1 MFQVKL
7 IIFFLII
14 SVAGGGYVYVQKL
27 RADNATLK
35 INTTKL
41 EGAVEQ
47 NEATIKQQTENFEK
61 VRTTL
66 TTVQDQKDDLQSDK
80 DVLIKKLSEH
90 DFGQLA
96 EARPEL
102 VVKIVNKE
110 MANARRCFEIAS
122 GSPLTEAET
131 NATKK
136 SQINGECPSLAN
148 PNYVS
153 K

>member
-1 MFQVKL
+1 MFQIKI
-7 IIFFLII
+7 IIFLLII

-66 TTVQDQKDDLQSDK
+66 ADVRDNRDALQSDK
-80 DVLIKKLSEH
+80 NVLIEKLSEH

-96 EARPEL
+96 EARPGL
-102 VVKIVNKE
+102 VVKIVNKVSVN
-110 MANARRCFEIAS
+110 ANRCMEIAT
-122 GSPLTEAET
+122 GSPLTEAELA
-131 NATKK
+131 ATKK
-136 SQINGECPSLAN
+136 SQTNTECPRLAN
-148 PNYVS
+148 PNYVP

>member
-7 IIFFLII
+7 IIFFLIV

-41 EGAVEQ
+41 QGAVEQ
-47 NEATIKQQTENFEK
+47 NEATIKQQTENFER
-61 VRTTL
+61 VRDTL
-66 TTVQDQKDDLQSDK
+66 ADVRDNRDNLQSDK

-96 EARPEL
+96 EARPTL
-102 VVKIVNKE
+102 VVKIVNKVSDN
-110 MANARRCFEIAS
+110 ANRCIEIAT
-122 GSPLTEAET
+122 GSPLTEAELA
-131 NATKK
+131 ATKK
-136 SQINGECPSLAN
+136 SQTNT
-148 PNYVS
+148 
-153 K
+153 

>member
-7 IIFFLII
+7 IIFLLIV

-66 TTVQDQKDDLQSDK
+66 TTVQNQKDDLQSDK

-96 EARPEL
+96 EARPGL

-110 MANARRCFEIAS
+110 RDNANRCMEIAS
-122 GSPLTEAET
+122 GSPLTEEEIAV
-131 NATKK
+131 TKK
-136 SQINGECPSLAN
+136 SKANLDCPRLAN
-148 PNYVS
+148 PNYVP

>member
-7 IIFFLII
+7 IIFFLIV

-66 TTVQDQKDDLQSDK
+66 TSVQDQKDDLQSDK

-96 EARPEL
+96 EARPTL
-102 VVKIVNKE
+102 VVKIVNKVSDN
-110 MANARRCFEIAS
+110 ANRCMEIAS
-122 GSPLTEAET
+122 GSPLTEEELA
-131 NATKK
+131 ATKK
-136 SQINGECPSLAN
+136 SQTNTECPRLAN
-148 PNYVS
+148 PNYVP

>member
-1 MFQVKL
+1 MFQIKI

-41 EGAVEQ
+41 ETAVEQ

-66 TTVQDQKDDLQSDK
+66 ADVRDNRDALQSDK
-80 DVLIKKLSEH
+80 NVLIEKLSEH

-96 EARPEL
+96 EARPGL
-102 VVKIVNKE
+102 VVKIVNKVSVN
-110 MANARRCFEIAS
+110 ANRCMEIAT
-122 GSPLTEAET
+122 GSPLTEEELA
-131 NATKK
+131 ATKK
-136 SQINGECPSLAN
+136 SQTNTECPRLAN
-148 PNYVS
+148 PNYVP

>member
-1 MFQVKL
+1 MFQIKI
-7 IIFFLII
+7 IIFLLII

-41 EGAVEQ
+41 EGVVEQ

-66 TTVQDQKDDLQSDK
+66 NTVQDQKDALQSDK
-80 DVLIKKLSEH
+80 NVLIKKLSEH

-96 EARPEL
+96 EARPAL

-110 MANARRCFEIAS
+110 RGNAKRCMEIAS
-122 GSPLTEAET
+122 GSPLTEEEIAV
-131 NATKK
+131 TKK
-136 SQINGECPSLAN
+136 SKANLDCPRLAN
-148 PNYVS
+148 PNYVP

>member
-1 MFQVKL
+1 MG
-7 IIFFLII
+7 I
-14 SVAGGGYVYVQKL
+14 AGGGYVYVQKL
-27 RADNATLK
+27 RADNAILK

-41 EGAVEQ
+41 ETAVEQ
-47 NEATIKQQTENFEK
+47 NEQTIKQQTEDFAK

-66 TTVQDQKDDLQSDK
+66 DTVQTQRNALESDK
-80 DVLIKKLSEH
+80 NTLIKKLSEH

-96 EARPEL
+96 EARPGL
-102 VVKIVNKE
+102 VVGIVNKE
-110 MANARRCFEIAS
+110 MANARRCFEIAT
-122 GSPLTEAET
+122 GSPLTESEI

>member
-7 IIFFLII
+7 IIFFLIV

-47 NEATIKQQTENFEK
+47 NEATIKQQTENFER

-66 TTVQDQKDDLQSDK
+66 ADVRDNRDNLQSDK

-96 EARPEL
+96 EARPAL

-110 MANARRCFEIAS
+110 RDNANRCMEIAS
-122 GSPLTEAET
+122 GSPLTEEEIAV
-131 NATKK
+131 TKK
-136 SQINGECPSLAN
+136 SKANLDCSRLAN
-148 PNYVS
+148 PNYVP

>member
-14 SVAGGGYVYVQKL
+14 GIAGGGYVYVQKL
-27 RADNATLK
+27 RADNAILK

-41 EGAVEQ
+41 ETAVEQ
-47 NEATIKQQTENFEK
+47 NEQTIIQQQADFEK

-66 TTVQDQKDDLQSDK
+66 DTVEAQKDALQSDK
-80 DVLIKKLSEH
+80 DTLVNKLSEH

-96 EARPEL
+96 EARPGL
-102 VVKIVNKE
+102 VVGIVNKE
-110 MANARRCFEIAS
+110 MDNANRCIEIAT
-122 GSPLTEAET
+122 GSPLTESEI

-148 PNYVS
+148 PNYVP

>member
-7 IIFFLII
+7 IIFFLIV

-41 EGAVEQ
+41 QGAVEQ
-47 NEATIKQQTENFEK
+47 NEATIKQQTENFER
-61 VRTTL
+61 VRDTL
-66 TTVQDQKDDLQSDK
+66 ADVRDNRADLQADK

-96 EARPEL
+96 EARPTL

-110 MANARRCFEIAS
+110 RGNAKRCMEIAS
-122 GSPLTEAET
+122 GSPLTEEEIAV
-131 NATKK
+131 TKK
-136 SQINGECPSLAN
+136 SKANLDCSRLAN
-148 PNYVS
+148 PNYVP

>member
-1 MFQVKL
+1 MFQIKI

-66 TTVQDQKDDLQSDK
+66 NTVQDQKDALQSDK
-80 DVLIKKLSEH
+80 DVLIEKLSEH

-96 EARPEL
+96 EARPAL

-110 MANARRCFEIAS
+110 RGNAKRCMEIAS
-122 GSPLTEAET
+122 GSPLTEEEIAV
-131 NATKK
+131 TKK
-136 SQINGECPSLAN
+136 SKANLDCPRLAN
-148 PNYVS
+148 PNYVP

>member
-7 IIFFLII
+7 IIFFLIV

-41 EGAVEQ
+41 QGAVEQ
-47 NEATIKQQTENFEK
+47 NEATIKQQTENFER

-66 TTVQDQKDDLQSDK
+66 ADVRDNRDNLQSDK

-96 EARPEL
+96 EARPAL

-110 MANARRCFEIAS
+110 RDNANRCMEIAS
-122 GSPLTEAET
+122 GSPLTEEEIAV
-131 NATKK
+131 TKK
-136 SQINGECPSLAN
+136 SKTKLDCPRLAN
-148 PNYVS
+148 PNYVP

>member
-1 MFQVKL
+1 MFQIKI

-66 TTVQDQKDDLQSDK
+66 ADVRDNRDALQSDK
-80 DVLIKKLSEH
+80 NVLIEKLSEH

-96 EARPEL
+96 AARPAL
-102 VVKIVNKE
+102 VVKIVNKVSVN
-110 MANARRCFEIAS
+110 ANRCMEIAT
-122 GSPLTEAET
+122 GSPLTEEELA
-131 NATKK
+131 ATKK
-136 SQINGECPSLAN
+136 SQTNTECPRLAN
-148 PNYVS
+148 PNYIP

>member
-1 MFQVKL
+1 MFQIKI
-7 IIFFLII
+7 IIFLLII

-47 NEATIKQQTENFEK
+47 NEATIKQQTENFER

-66 TTVQDQKDDLQSDK
+66 ADVRDNRDALQSDK
-80 DVLIKKLSEH
+80 NVLIEKLSEH

-96 EARPEL
+96 EARPGL
-102 VVKIVNKE
+102 VVKIVNKVSVN
-110 MANARRCFEIAS
+110 ANRCMEIAT
-122 GSPLTEAET
+122 GSPLTEEELA
-131 NATKK
+131 ATKK
-136 SQINGECPSLAN
+136 SQTNTECPRLAN
-148 PNYVS
+148 PNYVP

>member
-1 MFQVKL
+1 MFQIKI
-7 IIFFLII
+7 IIFLLII

-47 NEATIKQQTENFEK
+47 NEATIKQQKEDFEK

-66 TTVQDQKDDLQSDK
+66 DTIKVQKDILQSDK
-80 DVLIKKLSEH
+80 DTLVNKLSKH

-96 EARPEL
+96 EARPD
-102 VVKIVNKE
+102 VAVGIVNKE
-110 MANARRCFEIAS
+110 MDESNRCVEIAT
-122 GSPLTEAET
+122 GSPLTESET

-136 SQINGECPSLAN
+136 SQTNGECPSLAN
-148 PNYVS
+148 PNYVP

>member
-7 IIFFLII
+7 IIFFLIV

-41 EGAVEQ
+41 QGAVEQ
-47 NEATIKQQTENFEK
+47 NEATIKEQTENFER
-61 VRTTL
+61 VRDTL
-66 TTVQDQKDDLQSDK
+66 ADVRDNRDNLQSDK

-96 EARPEL
+96 EARPAL

-110 MANARRCFEIAS
+110 RGNAKRCMEIAS
-122 GSPLTEAET
+122 GSPLTEEEIAV
-131 NATKK
+131 TKK
-136 SQINGECPSLAN
+136 SKANLDCARLAN
-148 PNYVS
+148 PNYVP

>member
-1 MFQVKL
+1 MFQIKI
-7 IIFFLII
+7 IIFLLII

-66 TTVQDQKDDLQSDK
+66 ADVRDNRDALQSDK
-80 DVLIKKLSEH
+80 NVLIKKLSEH

-96 EARPEL
+96 EARPGL
-102 VVKIVNKE
+102 VVKIVNKVSVN
-110 MANARRCFEIAS
+110 ANRCMEIAT
-122 GSPLTEAET
+122 GSPLTEAELA
-131 NATKK
+131 ATKK
-136 SQINGECPSLAN
+136 SQTNTECPRLAN
-148 PNYVS
+148 PNYVP

>member
-1 MFQVKL
+1 MFQIKI
-7 IIFFLII
+7 IIFLLII

-41 EGAVEQ
+41 ETAVEQ

-66 TTVQDQKDDLQSDK
+66 NTVQDQKDALQSDK
-80 DVLIKKLSEH
+80 NVLIKKLSEH

-96 EARPEL
+96 EARPAL

-110 MANARRCFEIAS
+110 RDNAKRCMEIAS
-122 GSPLTEAET
+122 GSPLTEEEIAV
-131 NATKK
+131 TKK
-136 SQINGECPSLAN
+136 SKANLDCPRLAN
-148 PNYVS
+148 PNYVP

>member
-7 IIFFLII
+7 IIFFLIV

-47 NEATIKQQTENFEK
+47 NEATIKQQTENFER

-66 TTVQDQKDDLQSDK
+66 ADVRDNIDNLQSDK

-96 EARPEL
+96 EARPAL

-110 MANARRCFEIAS
+110 RDNANRCMEIAS
-122 GSPLTEAET
+122 GSPLTEEEIAV
-131 NATKK
+131 TKK
-136 SQINGECPSLAN
+136 SKANLDCPRLAN
-148 PNYVS
+148 PNYVP

>member
-1 MFQVKL
+1 MFQIKI
-7 IIFFLII
+7 IIFLLII

-66 TTVQDQKDDLQSDK
+66 NTVQDQKDALQSDK
-80 DVLIKKLSEH
+80 NVLIKKLSEH

-96 EARPEL
+96 EARPAL

-110 MANARRCFEIAS
+110 RDNAKRCMEIAS
-122 GSPLTEAET
+122 GSPLTEEEIAV
-131 NATKK
+131 TKK
-136 SQINGECPSLAN
+136 SKANLDCPRLAN
-148 PNYVS
+148 PNYVP

>member
-7 IIFFLII
+7 IIFFLIV

-41 EGAVEQ
+41 QGAVEQ
-47 NEATIKQQTENFEK
+47 NEATIKQQTEDFEK

-66 TTVQDQKDDLQSDK
+66 ASVRDNRDDLQSDK

-96 EARPEL
+96 EARPAL
-102 VVKIVNKE
+102 VVK
-110 MANARRCFEIAS
+110 
-122 GSPLTEAET
+122 
-131 NATKK
+131 
-136 SQINGECPSLAN
+136 
-148 PNYVS
+148 
-153 K
+153 

>member
-1 MFQVKL
+1 MFQIKI
-7 IIFFLII
+7 IIFLLII

-47 NEATIKQQTENFEK
+47 NEATIKQQTENFER

-66 TTVQDQKDDLQSDK
+66 ADVRDNRDALQSDK
-80 DVLIKKLSEH
+80 NVLIKKLSEH

-96 EARPEL
+96 AARPAL
-102 VVKIVNKE
+102 VVKIVNKVSVN
-110 MANARRCFEIAS
+110 ANRCMEIAT
-122 GSPLTEAET
+122 GSPLTEEELA
-131 NATKK
+131 ATKK
-136 SQINGECPSLAN
+136 SQTNTECPRLAN
-148 PNYVS
+148 PNYVP

>member
-27 RADNATLK
+27 RADNTTLK

-47 NEATIKQQTENFEK
+47 NEATIKQQTEDFEK

-66 TTVQDQKDDLQSDK
+66 TSVQDQKDDLQSDK

-96 EARPEL
+96 EARPAL

-110 MANARRCFEIAS
+110 RDNANRCMEIAS
-122 GSPLTEAET
+122 GSPLTEEEIAV
-131 NATKK
+131 TKK
-136 SQINGECPSLAN
+136 SKANLDCPRLAN
-148 PNYVS
+148 PNYVP

>member
-1 MFQVKL
+1 MFQIKI

-66 TTVQDQKDDLQSDK
+66 ADVRDNRDALQSDK
-80 DVLIKKLSEH
+80 NVLIEKLSEH

-96 EARPEL
+96 EARPGL
-102 VVKIVNKE
+102 VVKIVNKVSVN
-110 MANARRCFEIAS
+110 ANRCMEIAT
-122 GSPLTEAET
+122 GSPLTEAELA
-131 NATKK
+131 ATKK
-136 SQINGECPSLAN
+136 SQTNTECPRLAN
-148 PNYVS
+148 PNYVP

>member
-7 IIFFLII
+7 IIFFLIV

-41 EGAVEQ
+41 QGAVEQ
-47 NEATIKQQTENFEK
+47 NEATIKQQTENFER
-61 VRTTL
+61 VRDTL
-66 TTVQDQKDDLQSDK
+66 ADVRDNRDNLQSDK

-96 EARPEL
+96 EARPGL

-110 MANARRCFEIAS
+110 RDNAKRCMEIAS
-122 GSPLTEAET
+122 GSPLTEEEIAV
-131 NATKK
+131 TKK
-136 SQINGECPSLAN
+136 SKANLDCPRLAN
-148 PNYVS
+148 PTYVP

>member
-7 IIFFLII
+7 IIFFLIV

-47 NEATIKQQTENFEK
+47 NEATIKQQTENFER

-66 TTVQDQKDDLQSDK
+66 ADVRDNRADLQADK
-80 DVLIKKLSEH
+80 DVLIKTRLWSTC
-90 DFGQLA
+90 
-96 EARPEL
+96 R
-102 VVKIVNKE
+102 
-110 MANARRCFEIAS
+110 
-122 GSPLTEAET
+122 
-131 NATKK
+131 
-136 SQINGECPSLAN
+136 
-148 PNYVS
+148 S
-153 K
+153 KTSISCKDSKQRKR

>member
-7 IIFFLII
+7 IIFFLIV

-27 RADNATLK
+27 RADNAILK

-41 EGAVEQ
+41 ETAVEQ
-47 NEATIKQQTENFEK
+47 NEQTIKQQQADFEK

-66 TTVQDQKDDLQSDK
+66 DTVEAQKDALQSDK
-80 DVLIKKLSEH
+80 DTLVNKLSEH

-96 EARPEL
+96 EARPGL
-102 VVKIVNKE
+102 VVGIVNKE
-110 MANARRCFEIAS
+110 MDNANRCIEIAS
-122 GSPLTEAET
+122 GSPLTESEI

>member
-1 MFQVKL
+1 MFQIKI

-41 EGAVEQ
+41 ETAVEQ

-66 TTVQDQKDDLQSDK
+66 NTVQDQKDALQSDK
-80 DVLIKKLSEH
+80 NVLIKKLSEH

-96 EARPEL
+96 EARPAL

-110 MANARRCFEIAS
+110 RGNAKRCMEIAT
-122 GSPLTEAET
+122 GSPLTEEEIAV
-131 NATKK
+131 TKK
-136 SQINGECPSLAN
+136 SKANLECPRLAN
-148 PNYVS
+148 PNYVP